1 MTKRTQFFFGVI
13 SFVAILI
20 FATVSSLVLES
31 GSLLVPFAVFWC
43 VVAFVVYRCLHP
55 KDKKDDDDNDGDDDD
70 DDLLGVAVA
79 MDEVAL
85 EKLDEPRNDRLQ
97 RVRSTRAMAALNQ
110 QRTSLESASEKKRD
124 QAFSLKI
131 PNEWEE
137 FLDEESGQPFFFN
150 ESTGQTTWRHPSEIT
165 V

>member
-31 GSLLVPFAVFWC
+31 GSLLVPFA
-43 VVAFVVYRCLHP
+43 VYRCLHP

-150 ESTGQTTWRHPSEIT
+150 ESTGQTTWTHPSEIT